1 MPMLEE
7 DYYERYKE
15 ILDRCIPKN
24 VLCRLLGKTVT
35 GEQIGDA
42 WEPRGQG
49 KYYDEDGEE
58 LPF

>member
-1 MPMLEE
+1 MIEE

-35 GEQIGDA
+35 GERMGDA
-42 WEPRGQG
+42 WEPQG